1 MDILSHALASKHEVL
16 NEKERDEVFSNYG
29 ISAQKLPKM
38 LASDPVAQL
47 IQAKPGDVVRIL
59 RKSETSGES
68 IYYRLV
74 V

>member
-1 MDILSHALASKHEVL
+1 MDILSHALAPKHEVL
-16 NEKERDEVFSNYG
+16 TDKERDEVLSNYG

-47 IQAKPGDVVRIL
+47 IQAKLGDVVRIL
-59 RKSETSGES
+59 RKSETGGES